1 MNEHSHTFRTM
12 MIQRAFICINFI
24 LLFTS
29 CRFFN
34 NRSDLKLHPDSN
46 TIYQYSLVKTFI
58 TKWKYIDTHIV
69 YDTVS
74 INFSMQ
80 KIAEV
85 DTAITFRI
93 SFNKFVWRG
102 GVHYSGDSSRAKTI
116 NVIMK
121 DSADIKQVSNN
132 NETVGVH
139 YVRDSLHAKLINV
152 IMSDSGNV
160 KQVSNTNEL
169 LQDIS
174 NDVSTQNYMRGV
186 IQDYF
191 SVNGVEDIF
200 AQIFALLPV
209 KKVNEKDIWGR
220 NIILIAKAPVSVS
233 NLYTLQYLNDDTAT
247 INIQS
252 FISAR
257 QSYGDVT
264 FLKGNQEGYTK
275 LSYSTGMPFHFE
287 TLSGTV
293 TATKY
298 YEVTDSICT
307 VVNLESQYVISPRA
321 SSSH

>member
-1 MNEHSHTFRTM
+1 M
-12 MIQRAFICINFI
+12 ICINSI

-34 NRSDLKLHPDSN
+34 TRSELKLHPDSN
-46 TIYQYSLVKTFI
+46 TIYKYSLVKTFI

-85 DTAITFRI
+85 DAAITFRI

-102 GVHYSGDSSRAKTI
+102 GVHYTGDSPAKTI

-121 DSADIKQVSNN
+121 DSADIKQILIN

-152 IMSDSGNV
+152 IMNDSGNV
-160 KQVSNTNEL
+160 KQVSDINEL

-174 NDVSTQNYMRGV
+174 NDASTQDYMRGV
-186 IQDYF
+186 IHDYI
-191 SVNGVEDIF
+191 SANGVKDMF
-200 AQIFALLPV
+200 TQIFGLLPV

-220 NIILIAKAPVSVS
+220 NIILIAKAPVSFS

-264 FLKGNQEGYTK
+264 FLKGNQEGYAK
-275 LSYSTGMPFHFE
+275 ISYSAGMPFHFE
-287 TLSGTV
+287 TVSGAV

-298 YEVTDSICT
+298 YEVTDSVYT
-307 VVNLESQYVISPRA
+307 VVNLESQDVVDHQA